1 MIAVIQ
7 LWMNHAKQ
15 DEHYCYGFIY
25 LEGHAV
31 LAVYRDKWHM
41 ETNECNPHGR
51 WMKLIRNNGDLIS
64 AGGRILALKN
74 GVPDNENLDYYET
87 FNCFSKVDAPFDAL
101 FPNMDPNKIYGIE
114 KDTEGNHLLM
124 KYEIRECGVWPNY
137 FKVLDDEQESG
148 KSDEQNKTK

>member
-1 MIAVIQ
+1 
-7 LWMNHAKQ
+7 
-15 DEHYCYGFIY
+15 
-25 LEGHAV
+25 
-31 LAVYRDKWHM
+31 M
-41 ETNECNPHGR
+41 ETNEYNPHGR
-51 WMKLIRNNGDLIS
+51 WMKIIRSNRDLIS
-64 AGGRILALKN
+64 VGGRILALKN